1 MFDRRLLTNFD
12 WTLVVLLVLIAGIGV
27 ANLYSAT
34 SGWNLAGPPLYIKQ
48 LYWLGIGL
56 LVVAICGE
64 KYGHTI
70 SPEFTGWKGY
80 LEKLTTQLAGGT
92 EADIMQVNWP
102 WLPLF
107 SFKGDGFAD
116 LNAYKDTIDL
126 GQWSEDQLAAATM
139 NGKLNG
145 LPLATTGRVFMFN
158 KTVFDAAG
166 LALPKDWDDLFAA
179 ASIIQEKLG
188 EDAYPLEV
196 TEDNPVLVIMLIATQ
211 RTGKDMI
218 DPATN
223 RVAWS
228 LEELTDAIKFYS
240 ELVDKKVTRSWKDW
254 ASEGNIKLYE
264 SPKWADGKIA
274 GSYEWD
280 STYFKYADPLEGKG
294 ELVPVPML
302 KVEGALTEGVYR
314 KPSMVFAISRRS
326 ENPEAAAQILNCLLT
341 EKDGIKALGATRGLP
356 ASKVAAKLLM
366 DAGEVRPEL
375 VAANAIVM
383 AGTGPAVSPFNEHPR
398 IRESFKD
405 AVEMVAYGEFG
416 AEEAAD
422 EIIYNVNDIL
432 EKYDQ

>member
-1 MFDRRLLTNFD
+1 MKSTATFLTILAAA
-12 WTLVVLLVLIAGIGV
+12 TAL
-27 ANLYSAT
+27 SASVNAAELRMSWWGGGSRHEAT
-34 SGWNLAGPPLYIKQ
+34 QAALK
-48 LYWLGIGL
+48 
-56 LVVAICGE
+56 ICGE

-70 SPEFTGWKGY
+70 NPEFTGWKGY

-116 LNAYKDTIDL
+116 LNSFKDTIDL
-126 GQWSEDQLAAATM
+126 SQWTDAQLDAATM

-158 KTVFDAAG
+158 KTVFDKAG
-166 LALPKDWDDLFAA
+166 LDLPMDWNELIADAA
-179 ASIIQEKLG
+179 VIQEKLG
-188 EDAYPLEV
+188 EDSYPLEV
-196 TEDNPVLVIMLIATQ
+196 TEDNPVLIIMLIATQ
-211 RTGKDMI
+211 KTGKDMI

-223 RVAWS
+223 RMAWS
-228 LEELTDAIKFYS
+228 LEELTDAVKFYGN
-240 ELVDKKVTRSWKDW
+240 LVDKHVTRSWKSW

-264 SPKWADGKIA
+264 SPKWSDGKIA

-294 ELVPVPML
+294 ELVPVSML
-302 KVEGALTEGVYR
+302 KVDGAVTEGVYR
-314 KPSMVFAISRRS
+314 KPSMVFSISKRS
-326 ENPEAAAQILNCLLT
+326 ENQKAAAEILNCLLT
-341 EKDGIKALGATRGLP
+341 EKEGIEALGATRGLP
-356 ASKVAAKLLM
+356 ASKIAAQTLM
-366 DAGEVRPEL
+366 DAGVVRPEL
-375 VAANAIVM
+375 VSANKIVM
-383 AGTGPAVSPFNEHPR
+383 AGTGPTVSPFNEHPR

-405 AVEMVAYGEFG
+405 AIEMYAYGEFS